1 MLFPQKVVLHILT
14 VIRARIFLMVG
25 TVRIVGTVFMT
36 ARVCLRG
43 SDETLNKGMISG
55 DRVLWNRRSDY
66 SR

>member
-1 MLFPQKVVLHILT
+1 
-14 VIRARIFLMVG
+14 
-25 TVRIVGTVFMT
+25 MT
-36 ARVCLRG
+36 AGVCLRG